1 MRKSKSGLPH
11 ATTNP
16 DPLPSIV
23 RGTPLL
29 PYVRPRKIPRLAPA
43 LCGEVVSF
51 MKEISTYTDPQEM
64 VNAYGG
70 KMESFIT
77 ANGFLSLSRRNLTYP
92 QYRIT
97 RSSAW
102 KDDIDPWKNRDKLP
116 LLSGGLVAEL
126 IYSDKPHVIRS
137 LDVPK
142 DDPAYEYLAPY
153 KGAVVI
159 PHFDKGAGLNMVM
172 HLYSNPDEMN
182 TDDLPEMV
190 WVSNLFGRGVNALA
204 LRANLKEAYD
214 SLDRELSAVA
224 EIQRSLL
231 PSTLPEIP
239 TLKLAAHYQTS
250 RRAGGDY
257 YDFFPL
263 EDGQWGIFIADVS
276 GHGTPAAVVMAI
288 THSLAHSHPGP
299 HTPPGNM
306 LSYLNQKLCDYPV
319 GDGTF
324 VTAFYGVYNPRTR
337 TLDYSSAG
345 HPAPRLRPDRSYDI
359 VPLDQARTVPWG
371 IDPEAHF
378 DRASHTFSPGD
389 LLLLYTDGIT
399 ESFSPTGEM
408 FTTDRLDQV
417 LRSSPNE
424 PQVIINSVRAAVD
437 MFTHPNRAE
446 DDRTLLAI
454 RVT

>member
-1 MRKSKSGLPH
+1 MYGRGKF
-11 ATTNP
+11 P
-16 DPLPSIV
+16 DWHQ
-23 RGTPLL
+23 
-29 PYVRPRKIPRLAPA
+29 RL
-43 LCGEVVSF
+43 GEVVSF
-51 MKEISTYTDPQEM
+51 MREISTYTDPQEV

-70 KMESFIT
+70 KMESFIP
-77 ANGFLSLSRRNLTYP
+77 ANGYMSLSRRNLSYP

-126 IYSDKPHVIRS
+126 IYSDEPHVIRS

-142 DDPAYEYLAPY
+142 DDPAYEYLALQRRRRHSPFRQRR
-153 KGAVVI
+153 GAEHGHSSLQQPRRDAHRRSPGDGLGGQLI
-159 PHFDKGAGLNMVM
+159 WPRRQRAG
-172 HLYSNPDEMN
+172 
-182 TDDLPEMV
+182 
-190 WVSNLFGRGVNALA
+190 ALA
-204 LRANLKEAYD
+204 RSE
-214 SLDRELSAVA
+214 
-224 EIQRSLL
+224 RSLR
-231 PSTLPEIP
+231 
-239 TLKLAAHYQTS
+239 LARSRVVGRRGNPAAHCCPPRFRKSPRSNSPPHYQTS

-306 LSYLNQKLCDYPV
+306 LAYLNKKLCDYPG
-319 GDGTF
+319 GDGNF
-324 VTAFYGVYNPRTR
+324 VTAVFGVYNPRTR

-345 HPAPRLRPDRSYDI
+345 HPAPRLRPDHSYDI
-359 VPLDQARTVPWG
+359 VPLDRARTFPLG
-371 IDPEAHF
+371 IDADAHF

-399 ESFSPTGEM
+399 ESFAANGEM
-408 FTTDRLDQV
+408 FTTERLDQV